1 MKIIVMKHVTKY
13 ALGVSLLA
21 MAACDPSVDQVDL
34 AITNV
39 TLIDAVSEQRPHR
52 TVLISDG
59 VITAIVDSSEEVRAQ
74 ETLDAS
80 GQFLIP
86 GLWDFHVHFTYD
98 SRFTDAMAGL
108 FLYHG
113 VTNVRDTGGLL
124 EDILPV
130 VERLRA
136 PDAIAPAI
144 WFAGPLLDGG
154 DVVYDGINLPG
165 LGVANATP
173 DQARANIAAI
183 HESGASFLKIY
194 EMVTPEVFEAI
205 VDEAGQRGLPID
217 GHVPLS
223 MRAREVAS
231 KVQSLEHLRNYELD
245 CVSDPEAL
253 RATRRAELANE
264 AGEPGSALRAR
275 LHRLQRIPAILDE
288 DDSECLK
295 STEALKTTIS
305 VPTLRLNSMRLNVP
319 LLRDDFDVALA
330 LTPESVQTDWGNT
343 KTQLLSADRSIDTT
357 FDEWSLRRTGELHA
371 VGAPIAAGTDTPI
384 GWSIPGY
391 SLHTE
396 LEQFVDVGM
405 TPKEALYTATV
416 RPAEFFGL
424 EAEMGK
430 LRVGFIADAVL
441 LDANPLEDITNTR
454 RVSGVVHR
462 GRFLSR
468 ADLDR
473 LINK

>member
-1 MKIIVMKHVTKY
+1 MKLPQIMILAAAMG
-13 ALGVSLLA
+13 LLVSCIESPEP
-21 MAACDPSVDQVDL
+21 MDL
-34 AITNV
+34 AIDNV
-39 TLIDAVSEQRPHR
+39 TLVDAVNATREGK
-52 TVLISDG
+52 TVLVNDG
-59 VITAIVDSSEEVRAQ
+59 VIVEILDSGTDFLAT
-74 ETLDAS
+74 ETIDAT
-80 GQFLIP
+80 GKYLIP

-124 EDILPV
+124 EDLLPV
-130 VERLRA
+130 VEKVRA
-136 PDAIAPAI
+136 PEAIAPAI

-173 DQARANIAAI
+173 EEARANIASI
-183 HESGASFLKIY
+183 HEAGASFLKIY

-223 MRAREVAS
+223 MRAREVAY

-245 CVSDPEAL
+245 CVRDPETL
-253 RATRRAELANE
+253 RATRRAELKND

-275 LHRLQRIPAILDE
+275 LHRLQRIPAILNE
-288 DDSECLK
+288 DDTECLA
-295 STEALKTTIS
+295 STEALKSTIS

-319 LLRDDFDVALA
+319 LLRDDFDTALA
-330 LTPESVQTDWGNT
+330 LTPQSVQADWGNA
-343 KTQLLSADRSIDTT
+343 KTQLFSTDRAIDTT
-357 FDEWSLRRTGELHA
+357 FDEWSMRRTGELHRA
-371 VGAPIAAGTDTPI
+371 GAPIAAGTDTPI

-396 LEQFVDVGM
+396 LEQFVMVGM
-405 TPKEALYTATV
+405 TPREALYTATL

-424 EAEMGK
+424 DSEMGE
-430 LRVGFIADAVL
+430 LRAGFIADAVL
-441 LDANPLEDITNTR
+441 LDANPLEHIENTR
-454 RVSGVVHR
+454 RVRGVLHR
-462 GRFLSR
+462 GTF
-468 ADLDR
+468 LDR
-473 LINK
+473 SDLNELIEE

>member
-1 MKIIVMKHVTKY
+1 MKLTRLMILT
-13 ALGVSLLA
+13 AA
-21 MAACDPSVDQVDL
+21 MGLVVACSETREPMDL
-34 AITNV
+34 AIENV
-39 TLIDAVSEQRPHR
+39 TLVDAINETREGK
-52 TVLISDG
+52 TVLVNDG
-59 VITAIVDSSEEVRAQ
+59 MIVKIIDTGSEFFAT
-74 ETLDAS
+74 ETIDAS
-80 GQFLIP
+80 GKYLIP

-130 VERLRA
+130 VNRLRA

-165 LGVANATP
+165 LGIANATP
-173 DQARANIAAI
+173 DQARANIATI

-288 DDSECLK
+288 DDSECLA
-295 STEALKTTIS
+295 STEALKSTIS
-305 VPTLRLNSMRLNVP
+305 VPTLRL
-319 LLRDDFDVALA
+319 
-330 LTPESVQTDWGNT
+330 
-343 KTQLLSADRSIDTT
+343 LS
-357 FDEWSLRRTGELHA
+357 
-371 VGAPIAAGTDTPI
+371 
-384 GWSIPGY
+384 
-391 SLHTE
+391 
-396 LEQFVDVGM
+396 
-405 TPKEALYTATV
+405 
-416 RPAEFFGL
+416 
-424 EAEMGK
+424 
-430 LRVGFIADAVL
+430 
-441 LDANPLEDITNTR
+441 
-454 RVSGVVHR
+454 
-462 GRFLSR
+462 
-468 ADLDR
+468 
-473 LINK
+473 LIHI

>member
-1 MKIIVMKHVTKY
+1 MKLTRFMILT
-13 ALGVSLLA
+13 AA
-21 MAACDPSVDQVDL
+21 MWLVVACSETQEPMDL
-34 AITNV
+34 AIENV
-39 TLIDAVSEQRPHR
+39 TLVDAVNETREGKTVLVNDGMIVKITDSGSEFNATEIIDA
-52 TVLISDG
+52 TG
-59 VITAIVDSSEEVRAQ
+59 KY
-74 ETLDAS
+74 
-80 GQFLIP
+80 LIP

-98 SRFTDAMAGL
+98 ARFTDAMAGL

-130 VERLRA
+130 VEKLRA
-136 PDAIAPAI
+136 PDAVAPAI

-288 DDSECLK
+288 DDSECLA
-295 STEALKTTIS
+295 STEALKNTIS

-319 LLRDDFDVALA
+319 LLRDDFDAALA
-330 LTPESVQTDWGNT
+330 LTPASVQTDWGNA
-343 KTQLLSADRSIDTT
+343 KTQLLSADQSIDTT
-357 FDEWSLRRTGELHA
+357 FDEWSMRRTGELHA

-396 LEQFVDVGM
+396 LEQFVEVGM

-424 EAEMGK
+424 EAEMGQ
-430 LRVGFIADAVL
+430 LAEGFLADAVL
-441 LDANPLEDITNTR
+441 LDANPLEVISNVRSVNT
-454 RVSGVVHR
+454 VIHR
-462 GRFLSR
+462 GLVLERS
-468 ADLDR
+468 ALDQ
-473 LINK
+473 LIIK

>member
-130 VERLRA
+130 VDRLRA

-319 LLRDDFDVALA
+319 LLRDDFDAALA
-330 LTPESVQTDWGNT
+330 LTPASVQTDWGNA
-343 KTQLLSADRSIDTT
+343 KTQLLSANRSIDTT
-357 FDEWSLRRTGELHA
+357 FDEWSMRRTGELHA

-396 LEQFVDVGM
+396 LEQFVEVGM

-424 EAEMGK
+424 EAEMGQ
-430 LRVGFIADAVL
+430 LAEGFLADAVL
-441 LDANPLEDITNTR
+441 LDANPLEAISNVRSVNTVIHR
-454 RVSGVVHR
+454 GVVLER
-462 GRFLSR
+462 S
-468 ADLDR
+468 ALDQ
-473 LINK
+473 LIVR

>member
-1 MKIIVMKHVTKY
+1 MKLTRFMILTAVMGLVI
-13 ALGVSLLA
+13 
-21 MAACDPSVDQVDL
+21 ACSETQEPMDL
-34 AITNV
+34 AIENV
-39 TLIDAVSEQRPHR
+39 TLVDAVNETREGKTVLVNDGMIVEIIDSGSGFLATETIDA
-52 TVLISDG
+52 TG
-59 VITAIVDSSEEVRAQ
+59 KY
-74 ETLDAS
+74 
-80 GQFLIP
+80 LIP

-98 SRFTDAMAGL
+98 ARFTDAMAGL

-165 LGVANATP
+165 LGIANATP

-245 CVSDPEAL
+245 CVSEPEAL

-264 AGEPGSALRAR
+264 VGEPGSALRAR

-288 DDSECLK
+288 DDSECLA
-295 STEALKTTIS
+295 STEALKSTIS

-319 LLRDDFDVALA
+319 LLRDDFDTALA
-330 LTPESVQTDWGNT
+330 LTPASVQTDWGNA
-343 KTQLLSADRSIDTT
+343 KTQLLSADQSIDTT
-357 FDEWSLRRTGELHA
+357 FDEWSMRRTGELHA
-371 VGAPIAAGTDTPI
+371 AGAPIAAGTDTPI

-396 LEQFVDVGM
+396 LEQFVEVGM

-424 EAEMGK
+424 EAEMGQ
-430 LRVGFIADAVL
+430 LAVGYIADAVL
-441 LDANPLEDITNTR
+441 LDANPLEAISNVRSVNT
-454 RVSGVVHR
+454 VIHR
-462 GRFLSR
+462 GLLLERS
-468 ADLDR
+468 ALDQ
-473 LINK
+473 LIIK

>member
-1 MKIIVMKHVTKY
+1 MKLTRLMILT
-13 ALGVSLLA
+13 AA
-21 MAACDPSVDQVDL
+21 MGLVVACSETREPMDL
-34 AITNV
+34 AIENV
-39 TLIDAVSEQRPHR
+39 TLVDAVNETREGKTVLVNDGMIVEIIDTGSEFLATETIDA
-52 TVLISDG
+52 TG
-59 VITAIVDSSEEVRAQ
+59 KY
-74 ETLDAS
+74 
-80 GQFLIP
+80 LIP

-144 WFAGPLLDGG
+144 WFAGPLLDGA

-288 DDSECLK
+288 DDSECRA
-295 STEALKTTIS
+295 STEALKSTIS

-319 LLRDDFDVALA
+319 LLRDDFDAALA
-330 LTPESVQTDWGNT
+330 LTPASVQTDWGNA
-343 KTQLLSADRSIDTT
+343 KTQLLSADQTVDTT
-357 FDEWSLRRTGELHA
+357 FDEWSMRRTGELHA

-396 LEQFVDVGM
+396 LEQFVEVGM
-405 TPKEALYTATV
+405 TPKEALYTATI

-424 EAEMGK
+424 EAEMGQ
-430 LRVGFIADAVL
+430 LAEGFIADAVL
-441 LDANPLEDITNTR
+441 LDANPLDAISNVRSVNT
-454 RVSGVVHR
+454 VIHR
-462 GRFLSR
+462 GLVLRPP
-468 ADLDR
+468 ALDQ
-473 LINK
+473 LIGK

>member
-1 MKIIVMKHVTKY
+1 MKITVMKHVIHY
-13 ALGVSLLA
+13 AVSVSLLA
-21 MAACDPSVDQVDL
+21 LAACNPSVDQVDL

-39 TLIDAVSEQRPHR
+39 TLVDAVSDLRPHR
-52 TVLISDG
+52 TVLIDDG
-59 VITAIVDSSEEVRAQ
+59 VITAIVDSSEEVTAE

-80 GQFLIP
+80 GQFLMP

-108 FLYHG
+108 FLFHG

-124 EDILPV
+124 KDILPV
-130 VERLRA
+130 VEKLRA
-136 PDAIAPAI
+136 PGVIAPAI

-173 DQARANIAAI
+173 DQARANIVAI
-183 HESGASFLKIY
+183 HEAGASFLKIY

-205 VDEAGQRGLPID
+205 VDEAGRRGLPID

-253 RATRRAELANE
+253 RETRRAELANE

-275 LHRLQRIPAILDE
+275 LHRLQRTPAILDE
-288 DDSECLK
+288 DDSECLA
-295 STEALKTTIS
+295 STEALKSTIS

-319 LLRDDFDVALA
+319 LLRDDFDAALA
-330 LTPESVQTDWGNT
+330 LTPESVQTDWGNA
-343 KTQLLSADRSIDTT
+343 KSQLLSADQSIDTT
-357 FDEWSLRRTGELHA
+357 FDEWSMRRTGELHA
-371 VGAPIAAGTDTPI
+371 AGAPIAAGTDTPI

-396 LEQFVDVGM
+396 LEQFVEVGM

-424 EAEMGK
+424 EVEMGQIAE
-430 LRVGFIADAVL
+430 GFLADAVL
-441 LDANPLEDITNTR
+441 LDANPLEAISNVRSVNT
-454 RVSGVVHR
+454 VIHR
-462 GRFLSR
+462 GMVLQRS
-468 ADLDR
+468 ALDQ
-473 LINK
+473 LIAN

>member
-1 MKIIVMKHVTKY
+1 MKLPQIMILAAAMG
-13 ALGVSLLA
+13 LLVSCIESPEP
-21 MAACDPSVDQVDL
+21 MDL
-34 AITNV
+34 AIDNV
-39 TLIDAVSEQRPHR
+39 TLVDAVNATREGK
-52 TVLISDG
+52 TVLVNDG
-59 VITAIVDSSEEVRAQ
+59 VIVEILDSGTDFLAT
-74 ETLDAS
+74 ETIDAT
-80 GQFLIP
+80 GKYLIP

-124 EDILPV
+124 EDLLPV
-130 VERLRA
+130 VEKLRA
-136 PDAIAPAI
+136 PEAIAPAI

-173 DQARANIAAI
+173 EEARANIAYI
-183 HESGASFLKIY
+183 HEAGASFLKIY

-223 MRAREVAS
+223 MRAREVAY

-245 CVSDPEAL
+245 CVRDPETL
-253 RATRRAELANE
+253 RATRRAELKND

-275 LHRLQRIPAILDE
+275 LHRLQRIPAILNE
-288 DDSECLK
+288 DDTECLA
-295 STEALKTTIS
+295 STEALKSTVS

-319 LLRDDFDVALA
+319 LLRDDFDTALA
-330 LTPESVQTDWGNT
+330 LTPESVQADWGNA
-343 KTQLLSADRSIDTT
+343 KTQLFSTDRAIDTT
-357 FDEWSLRRTGELHA
+357 FDEWSMRRTGELHRA
-371 VGAPIAAGTDTPI
+371 GAPIAAGTDTPI

-396 LEQFVDVGM
+396 LEQFVMVGM
-405 TPKEALYTATV
+405 TPREALYTATL

-424 EAEMGK
+424 DSEMGE

-441 LDANPLEDITNTR
+441 LDANPLEHIENTR
-454 RVSGVVHR
+454 RVRGVLHR
-462 GRFLSR
+462 GTF
-468 ADLDR
+468 LDR
-473 LINK
+473 SDLNELIEE

>member
-1 MKIIVMKHVTKY
+1 MKLTRFMILTAVMGLV
-13 ALGVSLLA
+13 V
-21 MAACDPSVDQVDL
+21 ACSETQEPMDL
-34 AITNV
+34 AIENV
-39 TLIDAVSEQRPHR
+39 TLVDAVNETREGKTVLVNDGMIVEIIDSGSEFNATEIIDA
-52 TVLISDG
+52 TG
-59 VITAIVDSSEEVRAQ
+59 KY
-74 ETLDAS
+74 
-80 GQFLIP
+80 LIP

-98 SRFTDAMAGL
+98 ARFTDAMAGL

-173 DQARANIAAI
+173 DQALANIAAI

-288 DDSECLK
+288 DDSECLA
-295 STEALKTTIS
+295 STEALKSTIS

-319 LLRDDFDVALA
+319 LLRDDFDAALA
-330 LTPESVQTDWGNT
+330 LTPASVQTDWGNA
-343 KTQLLSADRSIDTT
+343 KTQLLSADQSIDTT
-357 FDEWSLRRTGELHA
+357 FDEWSMRRTGELHA

-396 LEQFVDVGM
+396 LEQFVEVGM
-405 TPKEALYTATV
+405 TPKEALYTATI

-424 EAEMGK
+424 EAEMGQ
-430 LRVGFIADAVL
+430 LAEGFLADAVL
-441 LDANPLEDITNTR
+441 LDANPLEAISNVRSVNT
-454 RVSGVVHR
+454 VIHR
-462 GRFLSR
+462 GLVLERS
-468 ADLDR
+468 ALDQ
-473 LINK
+473 LIIK

>member
-1 MKIIVMKHVTKY
+1 MKATRLMILAAVMGFLV
-13 ALGVSLLA
+13 
-21 MAACDPSVDQVDL
+21 ACSETPAPVEL
-34 AITNV
+34 AIENV
-39 TLIDAVSEQRPHR
+39 TLVDAVNPTREGKTVLVNDGIIVEIIDSGTDFLATETIDA
-52 TVLISDG
+52 TG
-59 VITAIVDSSEEVRAQ
+59 K
-74 ETLDAS
+74 
-80 GQFLIP
+80 FLIP

-98 SRFTDAMAGL
+98 ARFTDAMAGL

-124 EDILPV
+124 EDLLPV
-130 VERLRA
+130 VENLRA
-136 PDAIAPAI
+136 PETVAPAI

-173 DQARANIAAI
+173 DEARANIAAI
-183 HESGASFLKIY
+183 HEAGASFIKIY

-205 VDEAGQRGLPID
+205 LDEAGQRGLPID

-245 CVSDPEAL
+245 CVSNPEAL

-288 DDSECLK
+288 DDTECLA

-319 LLRDDFDVALA
+319 LLRDDFDAALA
-330 LTPESVQTDWGNT
+330 LAPESVQTDWGNA
-343 KTQLLSADRSIDTT
+343 KTQLLSADRAIDTT

-424 EAEMGK
+424 EGEMGELK
-430 LRVGFIADAVL
+430 AGFIADAVL
-441 LDANPLEDITNTR
+441 LDANPMEDITHTR
-454 RVSGVVHR
+454 RVSGVLHR
-462 GRFLSR
+462 GLFLDKH
-468 ADLDR
+468 DLDR
-473 LINK
+473 LVHE

>member
-1 MKIIVMKHVTKY
+1 MKLTRLMVLVATM
-13 ALGVSLLA
+13 GSLV
-21 MAACDPSVDQVDL
+21 ACSETPAPMDL
-34 AITNV
+34 AIENV
-39 TLIDAVSEQRPHR
+39 TLVDAVNATREGKTVLVNDGMIVEIIDYGTDFLATETIDA
-52 TVLISDG
+52 TG
-59 VITAIVDSSEEVRAQ
+59 KY
-74 ETLDAS
+74 
-80 GQFLIP
+80 LIP

-130 VERLRA
+130 VEKLRA
-136 PDAIAPAI
+136 PEAVAPAI

-173 DQARANIAAI
+173 EEARANIASI
-183 HESGASFLKIY
+183 HEAGASFLKIY

-223 MRAREVAS
+223 LRARQVAS

-245 CVSDPEAL
+245 CVADPDAL
-253 RATRRAELANE
+253 RATRLAELAND

-288 DDSECLK
+288 DDIECLA
-295 STEALKTTIS
+295 STEALKSTIS

-319 LLRDDFDVALA
+319 LLRDDFDAALA
-330 LTPESVQTDWGNT
+330 LTPASVQTDWGNA
-343 KTQLLSADRSIDTT
+343 KTQLLSTEQSIDTT
-357 FDEWSLRRTGELHA
+357 FDEWSMRRTGELHA

-396 LEQFVDVGM
+396 LEQFVEVGM
-405 TPKEALYTATV
+405 TPKEALYTAT
-416 RPAEFFGL
+416 RQPAEFFGL
-424 EAEMGK
+424 QREMGEIS
-430 LRVGFIADAVL
+430 VGFIADAVL
-441 LDANPLEDITNTR
+441 LDANPLEDISNTR
-454 RVSGVVHR
+454 RLRGVIHR
-462 GRFLSR
+462 GDFLNRS
-468 ADLDR
+468 DLDR
-473 LINK
+473 LVDN